1 MNQYMLWIFYYWN
14 EMIKRIRDKYKG
26 LDKDLDKE
34 SRRCIYGVAILFS
47 GVLGFNFIK
56 YTHLK
61 KLYSSLIYPLLAVP
75 SELNYPLRII

>member
-1 MNQYMLWIFYYWN
+1 MNKHMLWIVYYWN
-14 EMIKRIRDKYKG
+14 EMIKGIQNDYKN
-26 LDKDLDKE
+26 LDKE
-34 SRRCIYGVAILFS
+34 SRRCIYGIAILFS

-61 KLYSSLIYPLLAVP
+61 KLYSLLIYPLLAIP